1 MRTQLLQGLG
11 RTGAVAAVVCF
22 LGAPALL
29 AGCDDTSTSKRTTKT
44 TTETPTQK
52 TTEEH
57 TDKVKTTDK
66 NP

>member
-1 MRTQLLQGLG
+1 MNRRILTGLG
-11 RTGAVAAVVCF
+11 RVGAVAAVTCF
-22 LGAPALL
+22 LGAPAVLT
-29 AGCDDTSTSKRTTKT
+29 GCDNTSTSKRTTKT

-57 TDKVKTTDK
+57 KDTVKTTDK

>member
-1 MRTQLLQGLG
+1 MRTQLLRGLG
-11 RTGAVAAVVCF
+11 RIGAVGAVACF
-22 LGAPALL
+22 LGAPAML

-66 NP
+66 DR